1 MKNMIIRTISGI
13 IFIVIMLSGLLIDPL
28 LFCIIFSFIL
38 CVMMYEYLNITINHR
53 HKTASIISMITA
65 LSLFIGTFLIR
76 GNYAPPSILFF
87 MLPLFCSIFIIL
99 LYDKDKESYKIY
111 PYLLSGILYIA
122 IPLSSLNFLVF
133 DTYSNFSG
141 MILLS
146 LFIIMWASDVGAYIF
161 GISFGQKN
169 GHKLFPSISPKK
181 SWEGYIG
188 SVFTSIAAAV
198 LLSYFKVI
206 PFNLIHSIIIALII
220 NIFGT
225 LGDLVESQLK
235 RNFGV
240 KDSGKI
246 MPGHGGLL
254 DRFDGVIISFPIAVC
269 YIMLFNLI

>member
-1 MKNMIIRTISGI
+1 
-13 IFIVIMLSGLLIDPL
+13 
-28 LFCIIFSFIL
+28 
-38 CVMMYEYLNITINHR
+38 MYEYLNITINHR